1 MDALAAEIAKK
12 RKQVDG
18 AKGGDAK
25 RRWVRTA
32 DLQQQRRKDI
42 EASAARKPVARPVVV
57 EEEQPATS
65 KDDDRVEERVKAL
78 SKLPA
83 QDVIKRLR
91 QLGQPV
97 TLFGETADERIRRL
111 AVHDPRNEGE
121 DDYRLRG
128 GHEITETK
136 ETKEKDDEDEVD
148 EDDFSRIRSWIKAR
162 LKAWESALESRSDAD
177 KRSAQG
183 RLKTKTYKQTKEYI
197 RPLTRLCKRKGLEPS
212 IKGSLLEMI
221 AHCDAGEFVKANDA
235 YILVAI
241 GNAAWPIGVT
251 SVGIH
256 TRTAREKVEQ
266 KNVAHVM
273 NDEAQRKYDFGV
285 PRCCGAFTPSTR
297 VVSRRGGRGWFLFR
311 FWGCSDRVERP
322 RCSAQVSD
330 VVQAAHEV
338 RAGPA
343 AGRRAVEESVI
354 TTVWLNN

>member
-1 MDALAAEIAKK
+1 VIRDAETRDAHCSTMDALAAEIAKK

-42 EASAARKPVARPVVV
+42 EESAKRKPISKPVVV
-57 EEEQPATS
+57 DEFQPTTP
-65 KDDDRVEERVKAL
+65 KDDDRIEERVKAL
-78 SKLPA
+78 SKLPS

-97 TLFGETADERIRRL
+97 TLFGESDAERIRRL

-121 DDYRLRG
+121 DDFRLRG
-128 GHEITETK
+128 GHEITEAK
-136 ETKEKDDEDEVD
+136 ETKEKEEKDEEVT
-148 EDDFSRIRSWIKAR
+148 DDFSRIRSWIKAR
-162 LKAWESALESRSDAD
+162 LKAWEAALESRSDAD

-273 NDEAQRKYDFGV
+273 NDEAQRKYLTSFKRLMKFEQDRRPDV
-285 PRCCGAFTPSTR
+285 APSKK
-297 VVSRRGGRGWFLFR
+297 VL
-311 FWGCSDRVERP
+311 
-322 RCSAQVSD
+322 
-330 VVQAAHEV
+330 
-338 RAGPA
+338 
-343 AGRRAVEESVI
+343 
-354 TTVWLNN
+354 

>member
-32 DLQQQRRKDI
+32 DFQQQRRKDI

-212 IKGSLLEMI
+212 I
-221 AHCDAGEFVKANDA
+221 AG
-235 YILVAI
+235 
-241 GNAAWPIGVT
+241 
-251 SVGIH
+251 
-256 TRTAREKVEQ
+256 TARRIV
-266 KNVAHVM
+266 
-273 NDEAQRKYDFGV
+273 
-285 PRCCGAFTPSTR
+285 
-297 VVSRRGGRGWFLFR
+297 L
-311 FWGCSDRVERP
+311 
-322 RCSAQVSD
+322 
-330 VVQAAHEV
+330 VQ
-338 RAGPA
+338 
-343 AGRRAVEESVI
+343 SF
-354 TTVWLNN
+354 

>member
-1 MDALAAEIAKK
+1 MDALAAIIAKK

-42 EASAARKPVARPVVV
+42 EESAKRKPISKPVVV
-57 EEEQPATS
+57 EEAQPTTP
-65 KDDDRVEERVKAL
+65 KDDDRIEERVKAL
-78 SKLPA
+78 SKLPP
-83 QDVIKRLR
+83 QDVMKRLR

-111 AVHDPRNEGE
+111 ALHDPRNEGE
-121 DDYRLRG
+121 DDFRLRG
-128 GHEITETK
+128 GHEITEAK
-136 ETKEKDDEDEVD
+136 ETKEKEEKDDEEDLT
-148 EDDFSRIRSWIKAR
+148 DDFSRIRSWIKAR
-162 LKAWESALESRSDAD
+162 LKAWEAALESRSDAD

-273 NDEAQRKYDFGV
+273 NDEAQRKYLTSFKRLMKFEQDRRPDV
-285 PRCCGAFTPSTR
+285 APSKK
-297 VVSRRGGRGWFLFR
+297 VL
-311 FWGCSDRVERP
+311 
-322 RCSAQVSD
+322 
-330 VVQAAHEV
+330 
-338 RAGPA
+338 
-343 AGRRAVEESVI
+343 
-354 TTVWLNN
+354 

>member
-1 MDALAAEIAKK
+1 MRQELLRGTQRHTRRHRCEPAWEIRQRLTKDALAAEIAKK

-57 EEEQPATS
+57 EEAPPTTP
-65 KDDDRVEERVKAL
+65 KDDRVEERVKAL
-78 SKLPA
+78 SKLPSG
-83 QDVIKRLR
+83 DVIKRLR

-111 AVHDPRNEGE
+111 AIHDPRNEGE
-121 DDYRLRG
+121 DDFRLRG
-128 GHEITETK
+128 GHEITEAK
-136 ETKEKDDEDEVD
+136 ETKEKEEKDEEVT
-148 EDDFSRIRSWIKAR
+148 DDFSRIRSWIKAR

-197 RPLTRLCKRKGLEPS
+197 RPLTRYAAVPSRHRRDSCPSDAPRRLCKRKGLEPS

-273 NDEAQRKYDFGV
+273 NDEAQRKYLTSFKRLMKFEQDRRPDV
-285 PRCCGAFTPSTR
+285 APSKK
-297 VVSRRGGRGWFLFR
+297 VL
-311 FWGCSDRVERP
+311 
-322 RCSAQVSD
+322 
-330 VVQAAHEV
+330 
-338 RAGPA
+338 
-343 AGRRAVEESVI
+343 
-354 TTVWLNN
+354 

>member
-1 MDALAAEIAKK
+1 MCCTLLSKMDALAAEIAKK

-273 NDEAQRKYDFGV
+273 NDEAQRKYLTSFKRLMKFEQDRRPDV
-285 PRCCGAFTPSTR
+285 APSKK
-297 VVSRRGGRGWFLFR
+297 VL
-311 FWGCSDRVERP
+311 
-322 RCSAQVSD
+322 
-330 VVQAAHEV
+330 
-338 RAGPA
+338 
-343 AGRRAVEESVI
+343 
-354 TTVWLNN
+354 

>member
-57 EEEQPATS
+57 EEVQPTTP
-65 KDDDRVEERVKAL
+65 KDDDRIEERVKAL
-78 SKLPA
+78 AKLP
-83 QDVIKRLR
+83 QQGVIKRLR

-97 TLFGETADERIRRL
+97 TLFGESADERIRRL

-121 DDYRLRG
+121 DDFRLRD

-136 ETKEKDDEDEVD
+136 ETKEEKEE
-148 EDDFSRIRSWIKAR
+148 EEEPTDDFSRIRSWIKAR

-212 IKGSLLEMI
+212 IKSSLIEMI

-273 NDEAQRKYDFGV
+273 NDEAQRKYLTSFKRLMKFEQDRRPDV
-285 PRCCGAFTPSTR
+285 APSKK
-297 VVSRRGGRGWFLFR
+297 VL
-311 FWGCSDRVERP
+311 
-322 RCSAQVSD
+322 
-330 VVQAAHEV
+330 
-338 RAGPA
+338 
-343 AGRRAVEESVI
+343 
-354 TTVWLNN
+354 

>member
-32 DLQQQRRKDI
+32 DLQQQRRKEI
-42 EASAARKPVARPVVV
+42 EEAAARKPVARPIV
-57 EEEQPATS
+57 EEEVQPTTP

-78 SKLPA
+78 TKLPSG
-83 QDVIKRLR
+83 DVIKRLR

-121 DDYRLRG
+121 DDFRLRG
-128 GHEITETK
+128 GHEITEQK
-136 ETKEKDDEDEVD
+136 ETKEKDDDEEVT
-148 EDDFSRIRSWIKAR
+148 DDFSRIRSWIKAR

-183 RLKTKTYKQTKEYI
+183 RLKTKTFKQTKEYI

-212 IKGSLLEMI
+212 IKSSLLEMI
-221 AHCDAGEFVKANDA
+221 SHCDNGEFVKANDA

-273 NDEAQRKYDFGV
+273 NDEAQRKYLTSFKRLMKFEQDRRPDV
-285 PRCCGAFTPSTR
+285 APSKK
-297 VVSRRGGRGWFLFR
+297 VL
-311 FWGCSDRVERP
+311 
-322 RCSAQVSD
+322 
-330 VVQAAHEV
+330 
-338 RAGPA
+338 
-343 AGRRAVEESVI
+343 
-354 TTVWLNN
+354 

>member
-1 MDALAAEIAKK
+1 MLRQNSCIFDAQRHKLIALDLIHLNSCAAPSQLGPRRLRRTVLHYTAQTRTAGRSRAPGRRRGVAALLTMDALAAEIAKK

-57 EEEQPATS
+57 EEEQPTTP
-65 KDDDRVEERVKAL
+65 KDDRVEERVKAL
-78 SKLPA
+78 SKLPS

-121 DDYRLRG
+121 DDFRLRG
-128 GHEITETK
+128 GHEITEQK
-136 ETKEKDDEDEVD
+136 ETKEKDDDEEVT
-148 EDDFSRIRSWIKAR
+148 DDFSRIRSWIKAR

-197 RPLTRLCKRKGLEPS
+197 
-212 IKGSLLEMI
+212 
-221 AHCDAGEFVKANDA
+221 
-235 YILVAI
+235 
-241 GNAAWPIGVT
+241 
-251 SVGIH
+251 
-256 TRTAREKVEQ
+256 
-266 KNVAHVM
+266 
-273 NDEAQRKYDFGV
+273 
-285 PRCCGAFTPSTR
+285 
-297 VVSRRGGRGWFLFR
+297 
-311 FWGCSDRVERP
+311 
-322 RCSAQVSD
+322 
-330 VVQAAHEV
+330 
-338 RAGPA
+338 
-343 AGRRAVEESVI
+343 
-354 TTVWLNN
+354 

>member
-1 MDALAAEIAKK
+1 M
-12 RKQVDG
+12 
-18 AKGGDAK
+18 
-25 RRWVRTA
+25 
-32 DLQQQRRKDI
+32 
-42 EASAARKPVARPVVV
+42 
-57 EEEQPATS
+57 
-65 KDDDRVEERVKAL
+65 
-78 SKLPA
+78 
-83 QDVIKRLR
+83 KRLR

-111 AVHDPRNEGE
+111 ALHDPRNEGE
-121 DDYRLRG
+121 DDFRLRG
-128 GHEITETK
+128 GHEITEAK
-136 ETKEKDDEDEVD
+136 ETKEKEEKDEEVT
-148 EDDFSRIRSWIKAR
+148 DDFSRIRSWIKAR

-273 NDEAQRKYDFGV
+273 NDEAQRKYLTSFKRLMKFEQDRRPDV
-285 PRCCGAFTPSTR
+285 APSKK
-297 VVSRRGGRGWFLFR
+297 VL
-311 FWGCSDRVERP
+311 
-322 RCSAQVSD
+322 
-330 VVQAAHEV
+330 
-338 RAGPA
+338 
-343 AGRRAVEESVI
+343 
-354 TTVWLNN
+354 

>member
-32 DLQQQRRKDI
+32 DLQQQRPKDI

-57 EEEQPATS
+57 EEVQPTTPR
-65 KDDDRVEERVKAL
+65 DDDRIEERVKAL
-78 SKLPA
+78 NKLPSG
-83 QDVIKRLR
+83 DVIKRLR

-97 TLFGETADERIRRL
+97 TLFGETAEERIRRL

-121 DDYRLRG
+121 DDFRLRG
-128 GHEITETK
+128 GHEITEQK
-136 ETKEKDDEDEVD
+136 ETKEEKEE
-148 EDDFSRIRSWIKAR
+148 EEEPTDDFSRIRSWIKAR

-183 RLKTKTYKQTKEYI
+183 RLKTRTFKQTKEYI

-212 IKGSLLEMI
+212 IKSSLLEMI
-221 AHCDAGEFVKANDA
+221 SHCEDGEFVKANDA

-273 NDEAQRKYDFGV
+273 NDEAQRKYLTSFKRLMKFEQDRRPDV
-285 PRCCGAFTPSTR
+285 APSKK
-297 VVSRRGGRGWFLFR
+297 VL
-311 FWGCSDRVERP
+311 
-322 RCSAQVSD
+322 
-330 VVQAAHEV
+330 
-338 RAGPA
+338 
-343 AGRRAVEESVI
+343 
-354 TTVWLNN
+354 